1 MWPTSKASSSPP
13 RDHIPAKDK
22 TVIFIFSVLQKG
34 HTIRKFLLFYFLG
47 FYYLLET
54 FGTKIGEAKQKPN
67 EFTKKSSGLRNQT
80 VGGNFNI
87 QKFN

>member
-1 MWPTSKASSSPP
+1 MWPTSKANSSPP

-34 HTIRKFLLFYFLG
+34 HTIRKFCFFI
-47 FYYLLET
+47 FYYLLGT